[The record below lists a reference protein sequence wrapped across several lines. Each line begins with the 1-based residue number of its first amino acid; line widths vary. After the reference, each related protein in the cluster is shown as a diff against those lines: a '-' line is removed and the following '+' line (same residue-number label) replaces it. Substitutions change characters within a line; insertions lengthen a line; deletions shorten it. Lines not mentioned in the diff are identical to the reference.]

1 MNDMN
6 DDPALAA
13 NKKLALD
20 FLNLAFAN
28 RVQAALDLLSA
39 DASWW
44 VLGDPQ
50 RLKVSGS
57 KNRKQIERLL
67 NGLTQAIPGGMQI
80 VVHGIT
86 AERDRVA
93 VEVESEGMWHNGKRY
108 HNYYHFLIEI
118 RAGAILQVREY
129 MDTLHVSDMLAG

>member
-1 MNDMN
+1 MNN
-6 DDPALAA
+6 DLALTG

-28 RVQAALDLLSA
+28 RVQAALELLSA

-57 KNRKQIERLL
+57 KDRRQIERLL
-67 NGLTQAIPGGMQI
+67 TGLTQAIPGGMQI

-86 AERDRVA
+86 AEHDRVA
-93 VEVESEGMWHNGKRY
+93 VEVESEGVWHNGKRY
-108 HNYYHFLIEI
+108 HNHYHFLLKIG
-118 RAGAILQVREY
+118 AGTILQVREY
-129 MDTLHVSDMLAG
+129 MDTLHVSEMLAG